1 LVEQTRRLSIITLLL
16 VMVGIMN
23 KVFTS
28 LITSSYGT
36 SKEEVQ
42 LAGMAKLLP
51 TTAPSEV

>member
-1 LVEQTRRLSIITLLL
+1 
-16 VMVGIMN
+16 MVGVMN

-28 LITSSYGT
+28 LITSSCGT
-36 SKEEVQ
+36 SKEVQ